1 MERKGMDW
9 GVGRGNNKISIKKK
23 EEVKE
28 YRGITLTSMLYKIYT
43 IGKIREGNGRRKDDR

>member
-1 MERKGMDW
+1 
-9 GVGRGNNKISIKKK
+9 VGRGNNKISIKKK